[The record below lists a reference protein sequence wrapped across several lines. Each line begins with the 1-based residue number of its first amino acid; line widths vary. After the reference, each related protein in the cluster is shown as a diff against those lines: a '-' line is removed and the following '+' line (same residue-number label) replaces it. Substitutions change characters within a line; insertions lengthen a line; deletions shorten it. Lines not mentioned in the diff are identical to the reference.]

1 MKTTRILFLI
11 ALSLLFLSPSPLNA
25 REVAV
30 TKVDVLARS
39 ETSWD
44 GNKLPRYGEGPA
56 EVTILRIVIP
66 PGVQLPEHR
75 HPVIN
80 AGVLMK
86 GELTV
91 VTDKG
96 KVLHLKEGDSIVEV
110 VETWHYGKNEGD
122 VPAELIMFYAGN
134 KGVPLSV
141 KQDSLKTGG

>member
-1 MKTTRILFLI
+1 MKNQRIRFLI
-11 ALSLLFLSPSPLNA
+11 VFTLLFLSPSVLNA
-25 REVAV
+25 REAAV
-30 TKVDVLARS
+30 TKVDVLAQS

-66 PGVQLPEHR
+66 PGTQLPEHR

-80 AGVLMK
+80 AGALMK

-96 KVLHLKEGDSIVEV
+96 KVLHLKEGESIVEV